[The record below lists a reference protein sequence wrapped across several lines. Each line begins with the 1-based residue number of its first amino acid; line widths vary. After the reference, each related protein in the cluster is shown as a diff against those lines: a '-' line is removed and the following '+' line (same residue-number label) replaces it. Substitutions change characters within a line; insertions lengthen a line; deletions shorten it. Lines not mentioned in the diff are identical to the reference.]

1 MKELLVRIQY
11 PSFWRRDCA
20 AVIKVFVKVSSYS
33 RQQLTWLITQYRRA
47 RILTGLGSAGLLAG
61 PRTTLGPTNDKS
73 FDSYTGDSRAHVTG
87 GRHVNKIYTEY
98 TCRRETRPSL

>member
-61 PRTTLGPTNDKS
+61 RAQPWVPQTTQASTRIPVTCERT
-73 FDSYTGDSRAHVTG
+73 
-87 GRHVNKIYTEY
+87 
-98 TCRRETRPSL
+98 